1 MDQKDS
7 SLEKTAGISALAA
20 AGVAAAAAP
29 AAAMEAEEATTE
41 IIASEGVEIIS
52 TEIPETS
59 VAAEERNAQEIVD
72 KANEIRAAHGLQ
84 ELTVSE
90 ELSEG
95 SRQWA
100 QTLSATGTV
109 EHAEGDFGE
118 NLHWVSQKTST
129 DEVMQDWMD
138 SEHHR
143 VNILD
148 PESTEIG
155 TAVVHDENGM
165 HSVQRFF

>member
-1 MDQKDS
+1 MK
-7 SLEKTAGISALAA
+7 EKNDTVEKAAGITALAA
-20 AGVAAAAAP
+20 AGVAAAAGSAT
-29 AAAMEAEEATTE
+29 AEEADVMSTE
-41 IIASEGVEIIS
+41 IASGEGVEIIS
-52 TEIPETS
+52 TETPDSS
-59 VAAEERNAQEIVD
+59 VASAEKDARDIVEKTND
-72 KANEIRAAHGLQ
+72 IRSAHGL
-84 ELTVSE
+84 E
-90 ELSEG
+90 ELSVNEDLSEG
-95 SRQWA
+95 AHQWA

-118 NLHWVSQKTST
+118 NLHWVGEKTPV

-138 SEHHR
+138 SDEHR

-165 HSVQRFF
+165 HSVQRFL